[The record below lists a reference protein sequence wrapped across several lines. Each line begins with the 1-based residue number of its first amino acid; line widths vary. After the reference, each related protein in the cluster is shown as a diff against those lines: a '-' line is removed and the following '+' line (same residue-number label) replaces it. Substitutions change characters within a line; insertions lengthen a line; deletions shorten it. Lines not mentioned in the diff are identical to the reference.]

1 MVEMTRKEV
10 QTDRRRFGMR
20 SKKFTSPQCKTRL
33 GVGAAKLKQQT
44 ALIIFSCKFV

>member
-20 SKKFTSPQCKTRL
+20 SNKFTSPN
-33 GVGAAKLKQQT
+33 AKQGWMAGWLDSEMAK
-44 ALIIFSCKFV
+44 